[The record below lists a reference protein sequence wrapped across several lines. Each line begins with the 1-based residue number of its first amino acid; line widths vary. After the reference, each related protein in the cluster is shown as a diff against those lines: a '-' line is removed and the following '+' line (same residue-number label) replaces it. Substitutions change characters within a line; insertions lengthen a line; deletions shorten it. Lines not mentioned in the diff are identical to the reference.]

1 MTLQS
6 ITQNAG
12 QLGEILDR
20 TGQPIRKASVEAF
33 ECVRQEAGEL
43 LSCASEQ
50 IRKNPVPVVLG
61 AVAFGV
67 AVGYLLVSNRHAP
80 TFQES
85 FVNEPLEHATDSIST
100 ALNRLYGNLKF
111 W

>member
-1 MTLQS
+1 MNIES

-20 TGQPIRKASVEAF
+20 TCQPISKASAEAY
-33 ECVRQEAGEL
+33 ESVRQEAGAL
-43 LSCASEQ
+43 FSCASAQ

-67 AVGYLLVSNRHAP
+67 AVGCLLMSGRHTP
-80 TFQES
+80 TFQERY
-85 FVNEPLEHATDSIST
+85 VNEPLDQATDTISA